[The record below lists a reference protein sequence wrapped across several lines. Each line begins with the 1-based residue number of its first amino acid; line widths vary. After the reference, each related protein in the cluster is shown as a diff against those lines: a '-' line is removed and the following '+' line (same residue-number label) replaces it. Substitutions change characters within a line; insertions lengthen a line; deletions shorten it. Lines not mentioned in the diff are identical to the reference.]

1 MAIRSSMTDL
11 IARVRTLIGDSK
23 KKVSDEDVQAFLDAN
38 SEYIT
43 LYALEPVPSQSGTT
57 ISYLTYRDK
66 EGWAWES
73 NSVLQDTSGTSL
85 TPSTS
90 YWLIGEWTFSATHNY
105 VQISGRRFDLYG
117 AAFDACA
124 AYIAALSDEFDFE
137 ADKKK
142 FYRSQT
148 ANTIMMLMASYEN
161 RRRLRPVSMGVSDVR
176 C

>member
-1 MAIRSSMTDL
+1 MAIRSSMTEL

-38 SEYIT
+38 SNYIT
-43 LYALEPVPSQSGTT
+43 LCPLEPVPSQSGST

-73 NSVLQDTSGTSL
+73 NSLLQSTAGVTL
-85 TPSTS
+85 TPSS
-90 YWLIGEWTFSATHNY
+90 SLWLIGEWTFSTTQNY

-161 RRRLRPVSMGVSDVR
+161 RRRLQPVSMGVSDVR